1 VVFAIKFEHSTIHK
15 FCIRTHP
22 FEWLKQRLSALPKK
36 LLLSLLAE
44 DFVSTKFN
52 CCRWLAYHVCCW
64 KFSTA
69 MLMPHLEATG
79 LLWNLLLDCFE
90 IWNLLLDC
98 FEICCWTAVLSAS
111 VTVSG
116 LGYKLLLL
124 AWAAVIDFKGCCVD

>member
-1 VVFAIKFEHSTIHK
+1 MT
-15 FCIRTHP
+15 
-22 FEWLKQRLSALPKK
+22 KQRLSALPKK

-52 CCRWLAYHVCCW
+52 CCRWLAYYVCCW

-98 FEICCWTAVLSAS
+98 FEICCWTALKSEICCWTALKSAAGLLFCLAS

-116 LGYKLLLL
+116 LGYKLLLQ